1 MSESQVPNR
10 VADEH
15 VDLIH
20 VWTEYHRLLIK
31 TAYFDEH
38 EVQFPPHTGP
48 GKHPLATTQLI
59 EAGLHEDLIALV
71 HLLPFAAPSRSSDT
85 AISPGSNT
93 LTYFE
98 KDGQSGLNPEI
109 RMFGYDDQGEVTLPS
124 WALRMTAANNRND
137 SQVIYDMRN
146 KTLSEILLYET
157 TVPEFEKAARPAGEL
172 LQQWMQNL
180 RSLEWIP
187 WRPSDGNLW
196 FHVRTRV
203 YEDELRFERSGQTI
217 DPPKIP
223 AWVTAEQAARLSQ
236 VDNILTKINKA
247 QHNEYWSRRLIF
259 ESPGWS
265 ETFDRQECRDGID
278 EWEWEWTAIYHESM
292 RAHIPNMIG
301 DDTFG
306 KVMREYFRRAAG
318 EYAV

>member
-20 VWTEYHRLLIK
+20 GWTEYHRHLIRL
-31 TAYFDEH
+31 AYFDEH
-38 EVQFPPHTGP
+38 EVQFPPHTRP

-59 EAGLHEDLIALV
+59 EAGLHEDLI
-71 HLLPFAAPSRSSDT
+71 
-85 AISPGSNT
+85 
-93 LTYFE
+93 
-98 KDGQSGLNPEI
+98 
-109 RMFGYDDQGEVTLPS
+109 
-124 WALRMTAANNRND
+124 
-137 SQVIYDMRN
+137 DMRN
-146 KTLSEILLYET
+146 SRAGFKSGDGHFQQLTHTLETLSEISLYET
-157 TVPEFEKAARPAGEL
+157 TMPGFEKAARPAGEL

-187 WRPSDGNLW
+187 WRPSDGNSW
-196 FHVRTRV
+196 FYVRTRV

-217 DPPKIP
+217 DPPPIP

-236 VDNILTKINKA
+236 VDNILTEINKA

-259 ESPGWS
+259 ESAGWP
-265 ETFDRQECRDGID
+265 ETFDRQERRDGID

-292 RAHIPNMIG
+292 RAHIPLMIG
-301 DDTFG
+301 DDKFG

>member
-1 MSESQVPNR
+1 M
-10 VADEH
+10 
-15 VDLIH
+15 
-20 VWTEYHRLLIK
+20 
-31 TAYFDEH
+31 AYFDEH

-85 AISPGSNT
+85 AISPGNNT

-98 KDGQSGLNPEI
+98 EDSQSGLNPEI
-109 RMFGYDDQGEVTLPS
+109 RMFGYDDQGDVTLPS
-124 WALRMTAANNRND
+124 WALRLTAANNRND

-146 KTLSEILLYET
+146 KTLSEISLYET
-157 TVPEFEKAARPAGEL
+157 TMPEFEKAARPAGEL

-180 RSLEWIP
+180 RFLEWIP
-187 WRPSDGNLW
+187 WRPSVGNSW

-236 VDNILTKINKA
+236 VDNILTEINKA

-259 ESPGWS
+259 ESAGWP
-265 ETFDRQECRDGID
+265 ETFDRQAFRDGID

-292 RAHIPNMIG
+292 RTHIPLMIG
-301 DDTFG
+301 DDKFG